1 MGVVRGV
8 RVKKEREAAEEE
20 VKLFDDET
28 EGDEADARPNPGE
41 KRPFGGQVDR
51 GSAGSVTNRSQ
62 EDKVKESFKD
72 SSDSGFRCRH
82 D

>member
-41 KRPFGGQVDR
+41 KRPFGGQVDP
-51 GSAGSVTNRSQ
+51 GIGGIGHKSVTRGQ
-62 EDKVKESFKD
+62 GQGELQ
-72 SSDSGFRCRH
+72 G
-82 D
+82 